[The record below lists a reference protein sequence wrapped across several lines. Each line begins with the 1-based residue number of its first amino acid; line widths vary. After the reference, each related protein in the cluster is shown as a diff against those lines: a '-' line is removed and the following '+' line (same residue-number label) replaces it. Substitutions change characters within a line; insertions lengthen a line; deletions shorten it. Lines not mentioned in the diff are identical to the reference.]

1 MRCVFD
7 KYLLSKRGGKG
18 EGRGRKRTIVEIVVE
33 KLIGVDV
40 EGLTIFNR
48 TTSLYKFFTL
58 AVCSSRINFQIL
70 FHHRASR
77 LCENYF

>member
-18 EGRGRKRTIVEIVVE
+18 GGEEKADVEIVVE